1 MKTRDALHCV
11 LHLAVLLGWLSAAG
25 AAENLPCTNLPNLQ
39 RMECEHQ
46 ARQAERPAP
55 VPPPPPSLR
64 MEGPS
69 GEVYNPLIA
78 FCGTPAGGVERW
90 ERCVH
95 AYMEEHQR
103 AAEAALFTEAN
114 VVMPATLLSGG
125 SPARHVF
132 RFWGLAV
139 LGNVA
144 GALLVGLMVS
154 SVGSYDAS
162 FDALLAATIDA
173 KMRFRAIGGVEGW
186 MQALLSGVLANWL
199 VGMAAFFATMGR
211 TIIGKHIPVL
221 LAVTTFVAAGF
232 QHAPANLGYFALSIF
247 GGEGPSLW
255 SAVSWNLIPAGI
267 GNVLGGAVLVALP
280 FWYLYGRNR

>member
-25 AAENLPCTNLPNLQ
+25 AAENLPCTTLPNLQ

-103 AAEAALFTEAN
+103 AAEAAAREARERQGDAEAAKRAADELRRQWEEEQ
-114 VVMPATLLSGG
+114 PKERWWCPKSRL
-125 SPARHVF
+125 
-132 RFWGLAV
+132 GL
-139 LGNVA
+139 GC
-144 GALLVGLMVS
+144 
-154 SVGSYDAS
+154 
-162 FDALLAATIDA
+162 
-173 KMRFRAIGGVEGW
+173 
-186 MQALLSGVLANWL
+186 
-199 VGMAAFFATMGR
+199 
-211 TIIGKHIPVL
+211 P
-221 LAVTTFVAAGF
+221 
-232 QHAPANLGYFALSIF
+232 
-247 GGEGPSLW
+247 
-255 SAVSWNLIPAGI
+255 
-267 GNVLGGAVLVALP
+267 
-280 FWYLYGRNR
+280 